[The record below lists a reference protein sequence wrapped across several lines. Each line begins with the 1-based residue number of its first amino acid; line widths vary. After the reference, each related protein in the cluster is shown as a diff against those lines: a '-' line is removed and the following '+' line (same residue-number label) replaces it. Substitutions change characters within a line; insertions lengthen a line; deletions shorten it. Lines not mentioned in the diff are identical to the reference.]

1 MTVAVGDFKQ
11 QRYEELAISLR
22 SAIMDYAKEQHLTL
36 VEAVGLLETVK
47 LSLYLE
53 QINQEADEY
62 DD

>member
-11 QRYEELAISLR
+11 RRYEELALSLR
-22 SAIMDYAKEQHLTL
+22 GAIMDYAKEQHLTL

-53 QINQEADEY
+53 QLEQEADEY